1 MKINSIAKLCILV
14 LLNERKVYGY
24 EIIKEVKQKTGMKL
38 SASHIYPFLKE
49 LKKNR
54 LVASKKSRG
63 GHEKN
68 IYHLTKKGE
77 KFYKAF
83 LQRFSLMLESGIKRS
98 ITECYHCKCEIYK
111 NHYFE
116 KIQGKKHAF
125 CCAHCAHAC
134 KKQGMKKE

>member
-24 EIIKEVKQKTGMKL
+24 EIIKEVKQKTGMNL

-49 LKKNR
+49 LKRNQ
-54 LVASKKSRG
+54 LVASKTSKG
-63 GHEKN
+63 GHERN
-68 IYHLTKKGE
+68 VHHLTKKGK

-83 LQRFSLMLESGIKRS
+83 LQRFSLMLESGIKSS
-98 ITECYHCKCEIYK
+98 ITECHHCKCEIYK

-116 KIQGKKHAF
+116 KIQGKRYAF
-125 CCAHCAHAC
+125 CCAHCAHAF
-134 KKQGMKKE
+134 KKQEMKKE